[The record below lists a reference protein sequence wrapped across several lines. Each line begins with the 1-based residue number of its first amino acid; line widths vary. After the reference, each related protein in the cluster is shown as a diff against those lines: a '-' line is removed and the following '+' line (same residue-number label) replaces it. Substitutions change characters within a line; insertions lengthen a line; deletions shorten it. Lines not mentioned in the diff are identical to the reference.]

1 MNNTSMKSINLRIDH
16 AVGFIH
22 PDILSACIKDAE
34 KAFQALTN
42 RTGAGR
48 EFLGWLD
55 LPEQTSQAE
64 LDQIAKV
71 VSRFQ
76 TLDAIVVIG
85 IGGSYLGARA
95 IMEALQHNFQSFL
108 KNKQS
113 HIFYAGQNLSE
124 DYLSELVDVL
134 DELSYGIIV
143 ISKSGTTTEPGIAFR
158 ILREHLAKQIGD
170 DESAKRIVAVT
181 DKEKGAL
188 KKMSDK
194 TGYQTFV
201 IPDDVGGRYSVLT
214 AVGLLPIAASGIPIH
229 ELIGGAE
236 AMKKRCMEKTDW
248 KENPALAYAILR
260 NALYRS
266 GKHTEI
272 MAVYNPK
279 LQMFA
284 EWWKQLYGESEG
296 KEGKGIFPASV
307 SFTTDL
313 HSLGQYIQDG
323 ERFLFETIL
332 SVTSNERMLQ
342 IPSSL
347 QNADGLNYLT
357 GKRLEEVNKMA
368 ETGTMLAHLD
378 GNVPNL
384 ILEIPKLTSYYLGQ
398 LIYLFEF
405 ACGISGYMLGVNPFD
420 QPGVE
425 AYKKNMFALLK
436 KPGFESESEKIYNRL
451 KSSSGSPV
459 DSSQ

>member
-108 KNKQS
+108 KNKHP

-188 KKMSDK
+188 KRMSDK

-332 SVTSNERMLQ
+332 SVTSNEHMLQ

>member
-108 KNKQS
+108 KNK
-113 HIFYAGQNLSE
+113 HPHFFYAGQNLSE